1 MRLKRRTVLGVV
13 LAAGALSMV
22 AAASQQ
28 PADKPKVVEVEK
40 LKDNLFVLRGQDSG
54 GNTAVF
60 VQAGGVTVV
69 DTKNPGWGQPIL
81 DKIKELTNKPVTT
94 IINTHTHGDHV
105 SGNVE
110 FPATVDVVTHE
121 NTRANMDRMGPVT
134 GITRTD
140 PPPQHLQGAQRAGSA
155 EANVQRSTD
164 AREGSRSN
172 RSPLLRARPHE
183 RRRVRRVPGAARHAC
198 RRHVSWKEHAH
209 HGREQWWQRRRLR
222 GHAGKGTRREERRHD
237 HHGPQHADDPE
248 RPARVSPSSSASS
261 STPCERARRPGGR
274 SIRSRRAGRSRRS
287 MRATRRPRP
296 RASARTCRS
305 CSTKSSE
312 VAPAARASAARRRRP
327 ASAENEASSF
337 EQHERPDIRARVVR
351 LDHPFACR
359 DELPRRQPGRVGLN
373 RPATGVSRGP
383 HAGDRR
389 LRAWG
394 RFLRRAAGRRPA
406 S

>member
-1 MRLKRRTVLGVV
+1 MRLKRRPFVGVV

-121 NTRANMDRMGPVT
+121 NTRANMDRM
-134 GITRTD
+134 D
-140 PPPQHLQGAQRAGSA
+140 PSLESRGRSSAEHLQGAQRAGPA

-198 RRHVSWKEHAH
+198 GGHVPRKEHAH

-248 RPARVSPSSSASS
+248 RPARYS
-261 STPCERARRPGGR
+261 EF
-274 SIRSRRAGRSRRS
+274 IREFVNAVREGKKAGRTVDQIADGWKIPEKYAGYTAPQ
-287 MRATRRPRP
+287 ATRLK
-296 RASARTCRS
+296 ANVQVVFD
-305 CSTKSSE
+305 E
-312 VAPAARASAARRRRP
+312 VK
-327 ASAENEASSF
+327 
-337 EQHERPDIRARVVR
+337 
-351 LDHPFACR
+351 
-359 DELPRRQPGRVGLN
+359 
-373 RPATGVSRGP
+373 
-383 HAGDRR
+383 
-389 LRAWG
+389 
-394 RFLRRAAGRRPA
+394 
-406 S
+406 